1 MTVTRSLLIAAG
13 CLGVGAAVLALSRP
27 VEERQPAEVLS
38 ANGPR
43 VASRWRTMI
52 DTLHQGEALSV
63 ALLRAGVSSEEAASA
78 LSAASNIDARKL
90 RAGTQITTRVAADS
104 GTAEISFQLGIDRI
118 VRLRRSNADPSLW
131 VEEEERLPW
140 STDTVAVGGLV
151 TSTLTQAIAAGAEA
165 FPANVRT
172 ELAYALAD
180 ILEYRVDLSRD
191 LQKGDSVRVLVE
203 RQVAPN
209 GLVKVGNIIA
219 ARLNVDGRTVETVR
233 FSQGGGTKASYYD
246 GEGKAMQASF
256 LRAPLAFRRISSV
269 FGLRRHPIL
278 GTTRAHQGT
287 DYAAATG
294 TPVRA
299 MGDGKVVFAGWK
311 GGYGRTIEIRHPN
324 GYVTRYGHLNGFA
337 SGIST
342 GVQVSIAK
350 TIGYVGST
358 GLATGPHLHLEVLV
372 GGKHRDPRIALK
384 NVSGEPLAPTKQAEF
399 AALKNRLF
407 AQLESGIARTALR
420 SGNLASAG
428 DL

>member
-1 MTVTRSLLIAAG
+1 MTVTRSLLVAAG
-13 CLGVGAAVLALSRP
+13 CIGVGAGVLALSRP
-27 VEERQPAEVLS
+27 VKERQPAEVLN
-38 ANGPR
+38 ATGPR
-43 VASRWRTMI
+43 VSSRWRTMV

-63 ALLRAGVSSEEAASA
+63 ALLRAGVSSQEAALALNAASA
-78 LSAASNIDARKL
+78 IDARKL
-90 RAGTQITTRVAADS
+90 RAGTQITTLVASDS
-104 GTAEISFQLGIDRI
+104 GTAEIAFQLGIDRI
-118 VRLRRSNADPSLW
+118 VKLRRSSEDPKLW

-140 STDTVAVGGLV
+140 TTDTVAVGGVV
-151 TSTLTQAIAAGAEA
+151 TSTLTQAIASGAED

-203 RQVAPN
+203 RMVAPN
-209 GLVKVGNIIA
+209 GLTKVGNIIA
-219 ARLNVDGRTVETVR
+219 ARLNVDGRSVETVR
-233 FSQGGGTKASYYD
+233 FSQGANASYYD

-299 MGDGKVVFAGWK
+299 MGDGKVIFAGWK
-311 GGYGRTIEIRHPN
+311 GGFGRTIEIRHPN

-337 SGIST
+337 SGIKT
-342 GVQVSIAK
+342 GVQVSIAR

-372 GGKHRDPRIALK
+372 GGKNRDPRVALR
-384 NVSGEPLAPTKQAEF
+384 NVAGEPLAPAKQAEF
-399 AALKNRLF
+399 SVLKNRLF
-407 AQLESGIARTALR
+407 AQLEVGIARMNQR
-420 SGNLASAG
+420 SGHLTSAG
-428 DL
+428 D